1 MKSIPFLKV
10 RGIRRRWLLNS
21 VSIMVMILAVV
32 VIAFSLVMKN
42 YYDSSILSDMESK
55 ARIAANYFGSYAG
68 SMDISTGDYL
78 TAAQD
83 YVSSFE
89 DGTKLELQF
98 LTPGGKVVYSSNGL
112 TLSGTMP
119 GTDDIAHLQT
129 YQEISSWTGNSPQTD
144 FRISSRERALPG
156 FSMNI
161 FMMAYST
168 WVSFT
173 RWPFFSR
180 VRLRVFRT
188 KGVCWISPSS
198 IMSPPMRR

>member
-89 DGTKLELQF
+89 DGTKLEKDENVPYGT
-98 LTPGGKVVYSSNGL
+98 TPEYNGE
-112 TLSGTMP
+112 TPT
-119 GTDDIAHLQT
+119 
-129 YQEISSWTGNSPQTD
+129 
-144 FRISSRERALPG
+144 
-156 FSMNI
+156 
-161 FMMAYST
+161 
-168 WVSFT
+168 
-173 RWPFFSR
+173 
-180 VRLRVFRT
+180 
-188 KGVCWISPSS
+188 
-198 IMSPPMRR
+198 